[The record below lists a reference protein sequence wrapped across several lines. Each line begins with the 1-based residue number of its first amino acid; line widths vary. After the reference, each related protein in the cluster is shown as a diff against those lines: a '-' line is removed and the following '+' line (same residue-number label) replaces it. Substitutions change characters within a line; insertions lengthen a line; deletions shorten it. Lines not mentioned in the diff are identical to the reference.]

1 MKKMIIA
8 LLCVLLLLSG
18 CANAQISNNNTGAS
32 SASSEKETTTYES
45 QIKKEECALCSKHG
59 NTMLPAYSGQKNLGI
74 ICINTFDISPIEIN
88 RYDDFGN
95 LIEKPSE
102 TFSIM
107 HNGFGE
113 GNMNTHV
120 TPNPDRGYAN
130 VDVCFTKNETVD
142 KTAVESLLCSDCLT
156 SIMNES
162 WDEPYGVGVIDFD
175 TLEVRLFEEKI
186 TGFTFGDYYI
196 EIDHTEKEKDS
207 DPTELDLLIFY
218 CPPRYE

>member
-45 QIKKEECALCSKHG
+45 QIKKEECALCSQHG

-130 VDVCFTKNETVD
+130 VDV
-142 KTAVESLLCSDCLT
+142 LR
-156 SIMNES
+156 M
-162 WDEPYGVGVIDFD
+162 
-175 TLEVRLFEEKI
+175 
-186 TGFTFGDYYI
+186 FTFGHPASWSPWCVGWLQKQPRHRD
-196 EIDHTEKEKDS
+196 EP
-207 DPTELDLLIFY
+207 DPAF
-218 CPPRYE
+218 